1 MGIIKLPENS
11 IKFFKD
17 NQDMIFQSGNLAE
30 GPWNEKLSEKVK
42 SIADVRNA
50 ICVNSNG
57 SGLVALLLI
66 YKEYFGRSDVMIQS
80 NTMYGVKTITKT
92 AG

>member
-30 GPWNEKLSEKVK
+30 GTDHATWDGG
-42 SIADVRNA
+42 I
-50 ICVNSNG
+50 
-57 SGLVALLLI
+57 
-66 YKEYFGRSDVMIQS
+66 
-80 NTMYGVKTITKT
+80 
-92 AG
+92 